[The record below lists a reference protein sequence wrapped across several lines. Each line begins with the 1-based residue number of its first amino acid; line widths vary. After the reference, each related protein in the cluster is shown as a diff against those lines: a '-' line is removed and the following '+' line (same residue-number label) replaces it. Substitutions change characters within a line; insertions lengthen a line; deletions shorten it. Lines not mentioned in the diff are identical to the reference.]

1 MSFTI
6 ASAEQSAGTLKLT
19 ASSAADLAKFKEG
32 DQIAL
37 EIAPDTGAQG
47 MSSAAPKLI
56 TATVSSVDNSAKTV
70 TVKPNNPDW
79 AMLKSGGKVNL
90 MHSAAGSGTQGLGQP
105 AQRSTPS
112 TSPSPSPSTSPG
124 STPAPSQR

>member
-6 ASAEQSAGTLKLT
+6 SSADQSAGSLKLT
-19 ASSAADLAKFKEG
+19 ASSATDLTKFKEG
-32 DQIAL
+32 DQVAF

-47 MSSAAPKLI
+47 MSSATPKLI
-56 TATVSSVDNSAKTV
+56 AATVTGVDSSAKTV

-79 AMLKSGGKVNL
+79 AMLKSGGRVSL
-90 MHSAAGSGTQGLGQP
+90 MHSAAGSGAQGLGQP

-112 TSPSPSPSTSPG
+112 SSPSPSPG